1 MMEVLRKINQMGGV
15 MVSPG
20 SVRYLVAAMTERGAL
35 YMIDAARL
43 GEMME
48 GSPPP
53 ILVLRIE
60 RLVRND
66 PERAVIVDPD
76 GEEWVIFALSPSA
89 PMMETTARA
98 LGIPRD
104 EMHRRALR
112 ILEERMA

>member
-1 MMEVLRKINQMGGV
+1 MQILRKVNQMGGV
-15 MVSPG
+15 VVSPG

-48 GSPPP
+48 GSTPP

-60 RLVRND
+60 RLVRDD

-76 GEEWVIFALSPSA
+76 GEEWVIATLPSSA
-89 PMMETTARA
+89 AVMEDAACA
-98 LGIPRD
+98 LGLPRD
-104 EMHRRALR
+104 EMHRQALE
-112 ILEERMA
+112 ILGDRVP